1 MINFS
6 SICNHPIN
14 ISIEFAIASL
24 SWLQT
29 ICTTRSALTLI
40 NEFHHFKQ
48 RLQANAKPFPG
59 NLNFSRIRSV
69 NYLVKS
75 LHFHSNINS
84 PRLQRKSH
92 FHCLELRQVFLSFE
106 MNFIRLAMA
115 SYGKSSVENQYL
127 ILLEAPTC
135 WLLNLHKRL
144 KRLII
149 SIQSDGST
157 AKSSIRVT
165 LFTCI
170 REGSARRDDKTISK
184 SEVVGW
190 KFHNRSQRAIKLTIT
205 PIRLGCDGVQGESM
219 IRKTFKS
226 PSFKLFQF
234 CFHYNLTTCWSDME
248 KYIT

>member
-1 MINFS
+1 
-6 SICNHPIN
+6 
-14 ISIEFAIASL
+14 
-24 SWLQT
+24 
-29 ICTTRSALTLI
+29 
-40 NEFHHFKQ
+40 
-48 RLQANAKPFPG
+48 
-59 NLNFSRIRSV
+59 
-69 NYLVKS
+69 
-75 LHFHSNINS
+75 
-84 PRLQRKSH
+84 
-92 FHCLELRQVFLSFE
+92 

-149 SIQSDGST
+149 SIESDGST

-190 KFHNRSQRAIKLTIT
+190 NFTIVHKERLSWRLLPFGSDATAFRVNRWFEKHSNPHRLNYSNSVFTIILQPVGAT
-205 PIRLGCDGVQGESM
+205 WKNTSRRSICWHWGFTSGLSASARVEMNFNLPS
-219 IRKTFKS
+219 TFKVFFLES
-226 PSFKLFQF
+226 HGRLVATAGPNNCETPCS
-234 CFHYNLTTCWSDME
+234 T
-248 KYIT
+248 